1 MQCALPPNAPASPHM
16 KSRPWEA
23 VPIASKAYVCIK
35 PELQLP
41 WQGGSGRRGMEAA
54 AELRRLREQAAA
66 QQAAL
71 AAAEA
76 AAREAQAGRGAAE
89 EALRDLRL
97 VRPLTVAC

>member
-1 MQCALPPNAPASPHM
+1 
-16 KSRPWEA
+16 
-23 VPIASKAYVCIK
+23 
-35 PELQLP
+35 
-41 WQGGSGRRGMEAA
+41 MEAA

-76 AAREAQAGRGAAE
+76 TAREAQAGRAAAE

-97 VRPLTVAC
+97 VRHLETGARTSILH